1 MTLSLLEDVLQVIAR
16 WFADPFIVIVDASSA
31 HRTYRLVVQQPRV
44 DALAM
49 EIVSASQ
56 LLDHV
61 LLLKLAQANAARGLL
76 LFVRMVSTVDY

>member
-16 WFADPFIVIVDASSA
+16 WFADPFIVIVDAPST
-31 HRTYRLVVQQPRV
+31 HRTHRLVVQQPRV

-61 LLLKLAQANAARGLL
+61 LLLKLAQANAARGLF